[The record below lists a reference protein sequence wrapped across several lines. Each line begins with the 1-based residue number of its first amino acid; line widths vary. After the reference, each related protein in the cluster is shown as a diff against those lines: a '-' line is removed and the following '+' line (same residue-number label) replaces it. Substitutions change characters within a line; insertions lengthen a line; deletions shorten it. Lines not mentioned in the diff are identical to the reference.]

1 MMMKMVRCVRVQNHT
16 EFLLEYEHRVGNTT
30 ALTGHQEA
38 PYGYDSVWSIA
49 LMLNNS
55 IQRMKEEGLTSFCIR
70 SHGRRSWGTWD
81 KSPQNLE
88 RRDCPPPDFVMLQ
101 NLKHQRLLA
110 LQCRKMSQFSIIPS
124 SHNA

>member
-1 MMMKMVRCVRVQNHT
+1 MVRCLRVQNHT
-16 EFLLEYEHRVGNTT
+16 EFLLEYERRVGNTT

-55 IQRMKEEGLTSFCIR
+55 IQRMEEEGSTSFSIR
-70 SHGRRSWGTWD
+70 
-81 KSPQNLE
+81 
-88 RRDCPPPDFVMLQ
+88 
-101 NLKHQRLLA
+101 A
-110 LQCRKMSQFSIIPS
+110 PS

>member
-1 MMMKMVRCVRVQNHT
+1 LQNFHFTYNRGFYVRILCMVRCLRVQNHT
-16 EFLLEYEHRVGNTT
+16 EFLLEYERRVGNTT

-55 IQRMKEEGLTSFCIR
+55 IQRMEEEGSTSFCIGA
-70 SHGRRSWGTWD
+70 H
-81 KSPQNLE
+81 
-88 RRDCPPPDFVMLQ
+88 
-101 NLKHQRLLA
+101 
-110 LQCRKMSQFSIIPS
+110 S